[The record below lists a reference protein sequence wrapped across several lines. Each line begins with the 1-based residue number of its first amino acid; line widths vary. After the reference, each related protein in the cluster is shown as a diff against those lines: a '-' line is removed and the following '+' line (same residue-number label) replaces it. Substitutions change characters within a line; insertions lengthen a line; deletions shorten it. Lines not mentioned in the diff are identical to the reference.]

1 MLIDQFCKEPP
12 EIACEFGFRQVLE
25 SRVRELRYRMLLLRA
40 FPSATF
46 AESPN
51 FQLKPVSLHELVRPA
66 RCLGTSF
73 DFLRAR
79 NAVVLLKP
87 FLRGAVV
94 CERRHRGIEKESR
107 DCPSALGAGPSSK
120 TIVFQPNH
128 TSTHRCF
135 PVSLLEQNCARGEER
150 KRTPAVYCLGLPTA
164 LRLQTISHGIAE
176 GQSD

>member
-1 MLIDQFCKEPP
+1 MRAASASCM
-12 EIACEFGFRQVLE
+12 IA
-25 SRVRELRYRMLLLRA
+25 SSMLRA
-40 FPSATF
+40 FASATQRF

-51 FQLKPVSLHELVRPA
+51 LQPKPVSLHGLVRAA

-79 NAVVLLKP
+79 NAAVLLKP

-120 TIVFQPNH
+120 MIVFQPNH

-164 LRLQTISHGIAE
+164 LRLQTISHGNRGRAK
-176 GQSD
+176 